1 MRTTPQCN
9 QAIEHAY
16 KAALVL
22 GHPSVSSAHLLLGI
36 LTVGRGVAKVL
47 CNVGLT
53 HEVIEQWLRTQSL
66 PMEETKA
73 VESMIFGSS
82 ALAALNRA
90 EQLRDS
96 GTHRDKYVGTDH
108 LLLAISYE
116 DEGVAQVL
124 LDEHRVDRTIMRQL
138 LLDRLN
144 KPYPD
149 GLKEL
154 MSEIDGLLNQIE
166 KDDREKDSS

>member
-1 MRTTPQCN
+1 MRTTPQCS

-16 KAALVL
+16 KAALVF
-22 GHPSVSSAHLLLGI
+22 GHPSISSAHLLLGI

-53 HEVIEQWLRTQSL
+53 REVIEHWLGTQSL

-73 VESMIFGSS
+73 IESMIFGSS
-82 ALAALNRA
+82 ALAALSRA

-96 GTHRDKYVGTDH
+96 GGHHEKFIGTDH

-116 DEGVAQVL
+116 DEGVAKVF
-124 LDEHRVDRTIMRQL
+124 LDAHHVDRNKMRQL
-138 LLDRLN
+138 LLARLN
-144 KPYPD
+144 NPYPA
-149 GLKEL
+149 GVKEL
-154 MSEIDGLLNQIE
+154 MDNIDRHLNE
-166 KDDREKDSS
+166 FGE